1 MARHY
6 GMDWLRVGAFALLI
20 LYHTAMVFTPWG
32 FHVKTAQPVEWLSVL
47 MLVPMLPSILLLV
60 HPVRNQ
66 LWMFAVPFLSQNQM
80 IVKVVRG
87 EAIAP
92 QEWLLYLAAGFGIAG
107 LLWYAAVRR
116 YRQERL
122 AISA

>member
-1 MARHY
+1 
-6 GMDWLRVGAFALLI
+6 
-20 LYHTAMVFTPWG
+20 
-32 FHVKTAQPVEWLSVL
+32 
-47 MLVPMLPSILLLV
+47 
-60 HPVRNQ
+60 
-66 LWMFAVPFLSQNQM
+66 MFAVPFLSQNQM

>member
-1 MARHY
+1 MIY
-6 GMDWLRVGAFALLI
+6 
-20 LYHTAMVFTPWG
+20 P
-32 FHVKTAQPVEWLSVL
+32 VKS
-47 MLVPMLPSILLLV
+47 
-60 HPVRNQ
+60 Q
-66 LWMFAVPFLSQNQM
+66 LWMLTVPFLSQNQM

-92 QEWLLYLAAGFGIAG
+92 LEWLVYLGAGFGVAA

-116 YRQERL
+116 YRQEKL